1 MVIVMYLFGIKKWY
15 FNWVLMILTFA
26 VFPLLTI
33 YMLYRMIKDFF
44 NESNKQAY
52 YDQLA
57 ENVREET
64 RLEELRKTREAI
76 KQNK

>member
-1 MVIVMYLFGIKKWY
+1 MYLFGIKKWY

-26 VFPLLTI
+26 VFPPLTI

-57 ENVREET
+57 EDVREET
-64 RLEELRKTREAI
+64 HLEELRKTRKAI
-76 KQNK
+76 EQNQ

>member
-1 MVIVMYLFGIKKWY
+1 MYLFGIKKWY

-26 VFPLLTI
+26 VFPPLTI

-57 ENVREET
+57 EDVREET
-64 RLEELRKTREAI
+64 RLEELRKTRKAI
-76 KQNK
+76 EQNQ

>member
-1 MVIVMYLFGIKKWY
+1 MYLFGIKKWY
-15 FNWVLMILTFA
+15 FNWVLMILTLT
-26 VFPLLTI
+26 VFPPLTI
-33 YMLYRMIKDFF
+33 YMLYRMIKDFS

-57 ENVREET
+57 EDVREET

>member
-1 MVIVMYLFGIKKWY
+1 MYLFGIKKWY
-15 FNWVLMILTFA
+15 FNWVLMILTLA
-26 VFPLLTI
+26 VFPPLTI

-44 NESNKQAY
+44 NEFNKQAY

-57 ENVREET
+57 EDVREET

>member
-1 MVIVMYLFGIKKWY
+1 MYLFGIKKWY

-57 ENVREET
+57 EDVCEET
-64 RLEELRKTREAI
+64 RLEELRKTRKAI
-76 KQNK
+76 EQNQ

>member
-26 VFPLLTI
+26 VFPPLTM

-57 ENVREET
+57 EEVREET

>member
-1 MVIVMYLFGIKKWY
+1 
-15 FNWVLMILTFA
+15 MILTLA
-26 VFPLLTI
+26 VFPPLTI

-44 NESNKQAY
+44 NKSNKQAY

-57 ENVREET
+57 EDVREET
-64 RLEELRKTREAI
+64 RLDELRKTREAI

>member
-1 MVIVMYLFGIKKWY
+1 MYLFGIKKWY

-26 VFPLLTI
+26 VFPPLTM

-57 ENVREET
+57 EDVREET

>member
-1 MVIVMYLFGIKKWY
+1 MYLFGIKKWY
-15 FNWVLMILTFA
+15 FNWVLIILTFA

-57 ENVREET
+57 EDVREET
-64 RLEELRKTREAI
+64 RLEELRKTRKAI
-76 KQNK
+76 EQNQ

>member
-1 MVIVMYLFGIKKWY
+1 MVIVIYLFGIKKWY

-33 YMLYRMIKDFF
+33 YMLYRMIKDFY

-57 ENVREET
+57 EDVREET
-64 RLEELRKTREAI
+64 RLEELRKTRKAI
-76 KQNK
+76 EQNQ

>member
-1 MVIVMYLFGIKKWY
+1 MYLFGIKKWY
-15 FNWVLMILTFA
+15 FNWILMILTFA

-57 ENVREET
+57 EDVREET
-64 RLEELRKTREAI
+64 RLEELRKTRKAI
-76 KQNK
+76 EQNQ

>member
-1 MVIVMYLFGIKKWY
+1 MYLFGIKKWY
-15 FNWVLMILTFA
+15 FNWVLMILTLA
-26 VFPLLTI
+26 VFPPLTI

-52 YDQLA
+52 YDYLA
-57 ENVREET
+57 EEVREET

>member
-1 MVIVMYLFGIKKWY
+1 MYLFGIKKWY
-15 FNWVLMILTFA
+15 FNWVLMILTLA
-26 VFPLLTI
+26 VFPPLTI

-57 ENVREET
+57 EDVREET
-64 RLEELRKTREAI
+64 RLEELRKPREAI

>member
-1 MVIVMYLFGIKKWY
+1 MYLFGIKKWY
-15 FNWVLMILTFA
+15 FNWVLMILTLAF
-26 VFPLLTI
+26 FPPLTI

-57 ENVREET
+57 EDVREET

>member
-1 MVIVMYLFGIKKWY
+1 MYLFGIEKWY
-15 FNWVLMILTFA
+15 FNWLLMILTLA
-26 VFPLLTI
+26 VFPPLTI

-57 ENVREET
+57 EDVREGT

>member
-1 MVIVMYLFGIKKWY
+1 MYLFGIKKWY

-33 YMLYRMIKDFF
+33 YMLYRMIKDFV

-57 ENVREET
+57 EDVR
-64 RLEELRKTREAI
+64 
-76 KQNK
+76 

>member
-1 MVIVMYLFGIKKWY
+1 MYLFGIKKWY

-57 ENVREET
+57 EDVREEKH
-64 RLEELRKTREAI
+64 LEELRKTRKAI
-76 KQNK
+76 EQNQ

>member
-1 MVIVMYLFGIKKWY
+1 
-15 FNWVLMILTFA
+15 MILTFA
-26 VFPLLTI
+26 VFPPLTM

-44 NESNKQAY
+44 NESNKRAY
-52 YDQLA
+52 YEQLA
-57 ENVREET
+57 EDVREET